1 MGFYIRINDQLR
13 NPRVGLI
20 GCKFSINIILV
31 RRNGR
36 TYGEIISSAIQ
47 KNLRF
52 SVNGQTGSHQ
62 RAQSTGT
69 VVLGGRDISLFR
81 PSYIRS
87 VISDEGKIGI
97 IGKVDISVDIR
108 QYIGSIVLSVD
119 LNLKRIP
126 GIFIDSGR
134 SSIDEQLNDP

>member
-1 MGFYIRINDQLR
+1 MRFHIRINDQLG

-31 RRNGR
+31 RRNSR

-52 SVNGQTGSHQ
+52 PVNGQARSYQ
-62 RAQSTGT
+62 RTQSTGT
-69 VVLGGRDISLFR
+69 VVLGGRDISLFC
-81 PSYIRS
+81 PPYIRS
-87 VISDEGKIGI
+87 VISDEGKVGI

-108 QYIGSIVLSVD
+108 
-119 LNLKRIP
+119 
-126 GIFIDSGR
+126 
-134 SSIDEQLNDP
+134 